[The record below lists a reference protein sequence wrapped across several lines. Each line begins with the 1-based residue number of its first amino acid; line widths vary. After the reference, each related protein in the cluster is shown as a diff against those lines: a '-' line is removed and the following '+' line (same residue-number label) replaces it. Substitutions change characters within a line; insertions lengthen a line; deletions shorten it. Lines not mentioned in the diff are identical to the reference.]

1 MTNLWYWRMVS
12 AAIKTTS
19 LLKMKLKSRSLARV
33 ISGIDRFSNGVFLGK
48 QIRRQLNPLRHLYR
62 KQILPQGSVFT
73 PSQQ

>member
-19 LLKMKLKSRSLARV
+19 LLKMKLKPRSLARV

-48 QIRRQLNPLRHLYR
+48 QIRR
-62 KQILPQGSVFT
+62 
-73 PSQQ
+73 